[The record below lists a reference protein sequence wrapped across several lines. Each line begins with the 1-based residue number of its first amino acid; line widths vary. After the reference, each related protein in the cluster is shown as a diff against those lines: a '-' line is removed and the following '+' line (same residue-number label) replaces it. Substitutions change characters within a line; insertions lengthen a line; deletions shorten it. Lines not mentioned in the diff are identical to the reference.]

1 MNIGE
6 NPDEGFK
13 PTSGGIERV
22 QFQSTPNVWGY
33 FSVGANGGVHE
44 FADSQFGHIFASG
57 RNRNEARKALVLAL
71 KGMVVR
77 GEIRTAVEY
86 LVQLLETDEFKDNT
100 IDTSW
105 LDGLIAKKEI
115 ANKQDAHMIVFG
127 AALFRAFNM
136 AKAEEAAFTE
146 FWQKGQ
152 VSVQGVDKLIRFPV
166 ELTYQD
172 IKYSFEVTRN
182 GPDTFTVETPE
193 GQKIEAKIRERP
205 DGALVAMFG
214 GEQHEI
220 EGLEEPLGL
229 RMILDG
235 QTWLLPN
242 VFDPSELRTDVTGK
256 LIRFLQ
262 EDGAEVVAGKPFAEV
277 EAMKMV
283 MPLIAAESGKVSH
296 AKAGGA
302 VIEAGDLLATLE
314 LKDPSKV
321 KKISTFSGQLRVPEA
336 DDAAATPEEALDAAV
351 TRVNMFLDGYSLNGE
366 ECISEL
372 FNALTTLPADQGR
385 WERAADV
392 LEQVIT
398 RYLSV
403 ESLFEGRNLDA
414 VMQELIRANS
424 GDLTPVL
431 NQVRAHMRSKERQE
445 FIVSLLK
452 QAPTLP
458 QRVLSR
464 GPISWADD
472 HAPISDSLR
481 DSVTVLIT
489 NDLHLQ
495 VTRLRTELHH
505 EHRRTRNLRLDLLEV
520 RAKLIFIRTHT
531 DTLTSTTFGGL
542 QHDRKTNTSRRL
554 DALVD
559 GSDHRLVENFIRNG
573 TLLGQVGFETVT
585 RPRDGRNLRSLRQN
599 VRRNLIT
606 QHTHHRR
613 SRADELHTNRLER
626 GRELRVLGRVTP
638 TRPHS
643 VHTFT
648 LRDFCNERHVRVVVL
663 VGTTR
668 NFNVIVREADEFG
681 IRGDVFRRRHGQELN
696 GVVVAKR
703 VESPSTHR
711 EDALRRS
718 HTVVRDENLTDHTLT
733 ATLGDVLRE
742 RIGARRRRRARRSVG
757 DGVRLLLVA
766 SLRRARNRNASR
778 RVRATHSGSRRSAL
792 ADIA

>member
-1 MNIGE
+1 M
-6 NPDEGFK
+6 
-13 PTSGGIERV
+13 
-22 QFQSTPNVWGY
+22 
-33 FSVGANGGVHE
+33 
-44 FADSQFGHIFASG
+44 
-57 RNRNEARKALVLAL
+57 
-71 KGMVVR
+71 R

-321 KKISTFSGQLRVPEA
+321 KKISTFSGQLRVRKP
-336 DDAAATPEEALDAAV
+336 
-351 TRVNMFLDGYSLNGE
+351 
-366 ECISEL
+366 
-372 FNALTTLPADQGR
+372 TTL
-385 WERAADV
+385 
-392 LEQVIT
+392 
-398 RYLSV
+398 
-403 ESLFEGRNLDA
+403 
-414 VMQELIRANS
+414 
-424 GDLTPVL
+424 
-431 NQVRAHMRSKERQE
+431 
-445 FIVSLLK
+445 
-452 QAPTLP
+452 
-458 QRVLSR
+458 
-464 GPISWADD
+464 
-472 HAPISDSLR
+472 
-481 DSVTVLIT
+481 
-489 NDLHLQ
+489 
-495 VTRLRTELHH
+495 
-505 EHRRTRNLRLDLLEV
+505 
-520 RAKLIFIRTHT
+520 
-531 DTLTSTTFGGL
+531 
-542 QHDRKTNTSRRL
+542 
-554 DALVD
+554 
-559 GSDHRLVENFIRNG
+559 
-573 TLLGQVGFETVT
+573 
-585 RPRDGRNLRSLRQN
+585 RPPPKK
-599 VRRNLIT
+599 
-606 QHTHHRR
+606 R
-613 SRADELHTNRLER
+613 SR
-626 GRELRVLGRVTP
+626 P
-638 TRPHS
+638 P
-643 VHTFT
+643 
-648 LRDFCNERHVRVVVL
+648 
-663 VGTTR
+663 
-668 NFNVIVREADEFG
+668 
-681 IRGDVFRRRHGQELN
+681 
-696 GVVVAKR
+696 
-703 VESPSTHR
+703 
-711 EDALRRS
+711 
-718 HTVVRDENLTDHTLT
+718 
-733 ATLGDVLRE
+733 
-742 RIGARRRRRARRSVG
+742 
-757 DGVRLLLVA
+757 
-766 SLRRARNRNASR
+766 
-778 RVRATHSGSRRSAL
+778 
-792 ADIA
+792 